1 MSPAISQSLRRFP
14 GVLMLL
20 LLIAGT
26 GTQLSTH
33 AQQLGPFDRD
43 SAISMLRAAKDDL
56 KKNYF
61 DATLHGVDIDTRFKE
76 AEDRLKQATT
86 RDQLLIIVAQTLLDL
101 NDSHTFFLPP
111 ARAAQFEYGWEMQM
125 VGDKAY
131 VMAVKPKTDAEAK
144 GLKPGDLIVSV
155 DGHPPSRDNMWKM
168 YYRYYALMPAN
179 RIRLMVKSPSD
190 SEPREIEV
198 VAKITR
204 GSSVVDWRDVFVRY
218 LRERRDVGKDRVV
231 EFGDELL
238 IWQMTTFSADEDHID
253 AMMGR
258 ASKFK
263 SLIIDLRGNGG
274 GYTDTL
280 GRLAGYFFDHDVKI
294 ADMKGRKEM
303 KPILAKTR
311 GSSIYKGQ
319 LIVLIDSDSASASE
333 LFARTIQLENRG
345 KVLGDRSQ
353 GAVMAARHYDHET
366 GVGQVLY
373 FANSVTVA
381 DLIMADGKSLE
392 KGGVVPDETVLP
404 TAEDLAA
411 QRDPVLARAAELM
424 NVKIDPAKAGTLF
437 PKEWRP

>member
-1 MSPAISQSLRRFP
+1 
-14 GVLMLL
+14 MLL
-20 LLIAGT
+20 LLIAGV
-26 GTQLSTH
+26 GTPPSTQ

-43 SAISMLRAAKDDL
+43 SAQSMLRAAKEDL

-76 AEDRLKQATT
+76 AEERLKQATT
-86 RDQLLIIVAQTLLDL
+86 RDQLLIIVAQTMLDL

-131 VMAVKPKTDAEAK
+131 VTAVKPKTDAEAK
-144 GLKPGDLIVSV
+144 GLKPGDLVVSV
-155 DGHPPSRDNMWKM
+155 DGYAPSRDNMWKM

-179 RIRLMVKSPSD
+179 RIRLMVQSPGD
-190 SEPREIEV
+190 SAPKEV
-198 VAKITR
+198 EVTAKITR
-204 GSSVVDWRDVFVRY
+204 GSTVVDWGNVLVRY
-218 LRERRDVGKDRVV
+218 LRERRDVGKDRLV

-238 IWQMTTFSADEDHID
+238 IWQMTTFAADEDHID
-253 AMMGR
+253 AIMGK

-274 GYTDTL
+274 GYTETL

-319 LIVLIDSDSASASE
+319 LLVLIDSESASASE

-345 KVLGDRSQ
+345 KVMGDRSQ
-353 GAVMAARHYDHET
+353 GAVMASRHYDHET

-381 DLIMADGKSLE
+381 DLIMSDGKSLE
-392 KGGVVPDETVLP
+392 KGGVVPDETLLP

-424 NVKIDPAKAGTLF
+424 NVKIDPAKAGSLF

>member
-1 MSPAISQSLRRFP
+1 
-14 GVLMLL
+14 LL
-20 LLIAGT
+20 LLIAGA
-26 GTQLSTH
+26 GTHLSTH

-43 SAISMLRAAKDDL
+43 SSISMLRAAKDDL

-61 DATLHGVDIDTRFKE
+61 DATLHGVDIDSRFKA
-76 AEDRLKQATT
+76 AEDRLKEATT
-86 RDQLLIIVAQTLLDL
+86 RDQLLIIVAQTMLDL

-111 ARAAQFEYGWEMQM
+111 ARAAKFEYGWEMQM
-125 VGDKAY
+125 MGEKAY
-131 VMAVKPKTDAEAK
+131 VTAVKPKTDAEAK

-155 DGHPPSRDNMWKM
+155 DGYPPSRDNMWKM

-179 RIRLMVKSPSD
+179 RIRLMVKSPGD
-190 SEPREIEV
+190 SEPKEVEV
-198 VAKITR
+198 VAKIIR
-204 GSSVVDWRDVFVRY
+204 GSTVVDWGNVFVRY
-218 LRERRDVGKDRVV
+218 LRERRDVGKDRLV

-238 IWQMTTFSADEDHID
+238 IWQMTTFAADEDHID
-253 AMMGR
+253 SIMGR

-294 ADMKGRKEM
+294 ADMKGRKDM

-319 LIVLIDSDSASASE
+319 LLVLIDSESASASE
-333 LFARTIQLENRG
+333 LFARTIQLEKRG
-345 KVLGDRSQ
+345 QIIGDRSQ
-353 GAVMAARHYDHET
+353 GAVMASRHYDHET

-373 FANSVTVA
+373 FGNSVTVA
-381 DLIMADGKSLE
+381 DLIMSDGKSLE
-392 KGGVVPDETVLP
+392 KGGVIPDETLLP

-411 QRDPVLARAAELM
+411 QRDPVLSRAAELA